1 MHSKDLCHRDLK
13 PENIL
18 LTDTSIDSQAKLID
32 FGLAKNWK
40 LEAKDMNTKA
50 GSCYYVAP
58 EVLEGSYDYRCDI
71 WSLGVIL
78 YILLVGYPPFNGPS
92 NATIFQSIKRD

>member
-1 MHSKDLCHRDLK
+1 MHSKELCHRDLK